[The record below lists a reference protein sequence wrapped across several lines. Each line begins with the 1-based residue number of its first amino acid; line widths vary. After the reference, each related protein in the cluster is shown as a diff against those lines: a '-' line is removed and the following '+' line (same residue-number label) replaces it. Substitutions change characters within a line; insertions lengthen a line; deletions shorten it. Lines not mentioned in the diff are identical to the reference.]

1 MMPTML
7 SDTSSIVI
15 LEATY
20 EVPFVS
26 KLCKSETWV
35 FINVL
40 FINVLFINV
49 LFINAHG
56 YL

>member
-1 MMPTML
+1 ML

-49 LFINAHG
+49 LFINVHG